1 MSVYGLVN
9 PESEELG
16 AFAFPVS
23 DLWARESSERLN
35 ILWHNIPF
43 SGIIGQH
50 EAESMGETTR
60 PHL

>member
-23 DLWARESSERLN
+23 EREGSERLN

-60 PHL
+60 AHL